1 MSNAVASAPARVRVD
16 IFGESYTVRGE
27 EGGTDAEY
35 VAALARTVD
44 ERMRELSAR
53 APGMA
58 KHRLAVLVAMNLAD
72 ELAQARQS
80 GPEEA
85 SVDEE
90 VVVQKTRYL
99 IGLLDEGIVGD
110 TTHLRF

>member
-1 MSNAVASAPARVRVD
+1 MSAVAAPAPGRVRVD
-16 IFGESYTVRGE
+16 IFGEAYTVRGE
-27 EGGTDAEY
+27 ESGTDADY
-35 VAALARTVD
+35 IATLARTVD
-44 ERMRELSAR
+44 ERMRELAAR

-72 ELAQARQS
+72 ELAQSRV
-80 GPEEA
+80 EEPA
-85 SVDEE
+85 VDNE

-110 TTHLRF
+110 AARTRF

>member
-1 MSNAVASAPARVRVD
+1 MSAPAASAPERVRVD

-27 EGGTDAEY
+27 EGGTDADY
-35 VAALARTVD
+35 VATLARTVD

-72 ELAQARQS
+72 ELAQSRQS
-80 GPEEA
+80 GFDD
-85 SVDEE
+85 SLVDQE